1 MSFTR
6 LRTNQKFLEEYGRL
20 NARQQEAVDK
30 IEGPVMVIAGPG
42 TGKTQILA
50 ARIGKIL
57 LDTDAMPENILCL
70 TYTEAG
76 VVAMRRRLL
85 SFIGTEAY
93 KVGIYT
99 YHGFCN
105 EIIQENLSLF
115 EKTNLDALSE
125 LERIEI
131 LKELI
136 DAFPGNHLLKRYRGD
151 VYYEMKPLQELF
163 STMKKEGFS
172 AAFLIRKIDE
182 YIESLPEREE
192 FRAKKSYKQFKKGD
206 LRLDWIEEAKGKVLK
221 LKAAVNEFDN
231 YQRLLQKR
239 GRYDFEDMI
248 NWVLKAFDENKA
260 LLAGYQERYQ
270 YILVDE
276 YQDTSGAQDRL
287 VELLINYWENPNV
300 FVVGDD
306 DQSIYRFQGANIRN
320 MEAFLKRYPELATIV
335 LEDNYRS
342 TQPIL
347 DIAKA
352 LIDNN
357 ASRLIHSLP
366 EMNLTKNL
374 ISSNAQVKDLK
385 HSPHIMEYGSQRE
398 EMADITIRV
407 GGLIDEG
414 VRTGKIAVIYKEHQ
428 YGEQLRKYLSSKG
441 IAVYSKRDLN
451 LLEVPLVRK
460 ILFILEYL
468 AAEHDIPYGGDELLF
483 EILHFDFFHIEP
495 IEIAKLSV
503 EVADKQFSEERTSM
517 RRLLNE
523 RAHLPQ
529 RDLFDQSIPGA
540 LKQACET
547 LEHLIGELPNLTLQ
561 SLVDSIV
568 KRTGILNLI
577 MESSEKIWLLQVLT
591 GFFDFVKSETARD
604 PMLDA
609 ASFIHMVRL
618 MEEHGL
624 RVPLVEISGSE
635 DSVNLLTTHG
645 AKGLEFE
652 YVFFAGCNAGFWEKK
667 RTPHPGYSFPDTVVA
682 QTTGAA
688 DEEELRRLFYVA
700 ITRAERHLFMSYARF
715 RNDGREM
722 EPSRFLEE
730 IREKQDI
737 KVEKIAIGKEVLME
751 FEAMQFRDLKPEI
764 GRAEEDLIS
773 RILDKFVL
781 SVTALNN
788 YLNCPLEFYFRN
800 LIRIPSP
807 KNEASE
813 FGSAVHY
820 ALQQLFLKMKA
831 DSRQAFPSK
840 EIMIQD
846 FNWYM
851 HRHRESFTREAFE
864 RRLEY
869 GFEILGNYYDKY
881 LHSWIKI
888 AIPEISI
895 RNIVINEVPIKG
907 KLDKLEFNGREVNV
921 VDYKTGDP
929 ENATIKLKGPD
940 DKNPQ
945 GGAYWRQAVFY
956 KILVDHYKQ
965 KDWKAVS
972 AEFDFIEPDKKKE
985 YRKKKVEIF
994 SADIET
1000 VTLQIVETW
1009 QKIRNRE
1016 FYTGCGK
1023 EDCHWCNF
1031 VKTNNM
1037 AIAMHEPE
1045 EDDIES

>member
-1 MSFTR
+1 
-6 LRTNQKFLEEYGRL
+6 
-20 NARQQEAVDK
+20 
-30 IEGPVMVIAGPG
+30 
-42 TGKTQILA
+42 
-50 ARIGKIL
+50 
-57 LDTDAMPENILCL
+57 
-70 TYTEAG
+70 
-76 VVAMRRRLL
+76 
-85 SFIGTEAY
+85 
-93 KVGIYT
+93 
-99 YHGFCN
+99 
-105 EIIQENLSLF
+105 
-115 EKTNLDALSE
+115 
-125 LERIEI
+125 
-131 LKELI
+131 
-136 DAFPGNHLLKRYRGD
+136 
-151 VYYEMKPLQELF
+151 
-163 STMKKEGFS
+163 
-172 AAFLIRKIDE
+172 
-182 YIESLPEREE
+182 
-192 FRAKKSYKQFKKGD
+192 
-206 LRLDWIEEAKGKVLK
+206 
-221 LKAAVNEFDN
+221 
-231 YQRLLQKR
+231 
-239 GRYDFEDMI
+239 
-248 NWVLKAFDENKA
+248 
-260 LLAGYQERYQ
+260 
-270 YILVDE
+270 
-276 YQDTSGAQDRL
+276 
-287 VELLINYWENPNV
+287 
-300 FVVGDD
+300 
-306 DQSIYRFQGANIRN
+306 
-320 MEAFLKRYPELATIV
+320 
-335 LEDNYRS
+335 
-342 TQPIL
+342 
-347 DIAKA
+347 
-352 LIDNN
+352 
-357 ASRLIHSLP
+357 
-366 EMNLTKNL
+366 
-374 ISSNAQVKDLK
+374 
-385 HSPHIMEYGSQRE
+385 
-398 EMADITIRV
+398 
-407 GGLIDEG
+407 
-414 VRTGKIAVIYKEHQ
+414 
-428 YGEQLRKYLSSKG
+428 
-441 IAVYSKRDLN
+441 
-451 LLEVPLVRK
+451 
-460 ILFILEYL
+460 
-468 AAEHDIPYGGDELLF
+468 
-483 EILHFDFFHIEP
+483 
-495 IEIAKLSV
+495 
-503 EVADKQFSEERTSM
+503 
-517 RRLLNE
+517 
-523 RAHLPQ
+523 
-529 RDLFDQSIPGA
+529 
-540 LKQACET
+540 
-547 LEHLIGELPNLTLQ
+547 
-561 SLVDSIV
+561 
-568 KRTGILNLI
+568 

>member
-1 MSFTR
+1 MSFNR

-20 NARQQEAVDK
+20 NARQQEAVDT

-57 LDTDAMPENILCL
+57 VETDALPENILCL

-125 LERIEI
+125 LERIEV

-136 DAFPGNHLLKRYRGD
+136 DAFPANHPLKRYRGD

-172 AAFLIRKIDE
+172 ATFLIGKIDE

-192 FRAKKSYKQFKKGD
+192 FRAKRAHKGYKKGD
-206 LRLDWIEEAKGKVLK
+206 IRLDWIEDAKGKVLK
-221 LKAAVNEFDN
+221 LRAAVNEFDN

-248 NWVLKAFDENKA
+248 NWVLKAFDENKS

-276 YQDTSGAQDRL
+276 YQDTSGSQDRL
-287 VELLINYWENPNV
+287 VELLVNYWEDPNI

-306 DQSIYRFQGANIRN
+306 DQSIYRFQGANIKN
-320 MEAFLKRYPELATIV
+320 MEAFLKRYPGLATIV
-335 LEDNYRS
+335 LENNYRS

-357 ASRLIHSLP
+357 ASRLIHSAP
-366 EMNLTKNL
+366 ELNLTKNL
-374 ISSNAQVKDLK
+374 ISSNALVKDLR

-398 EMADITIRV
+398 EMADITLRIE
-407 GGLIDEG
+407 GLIREG
-414 VRTGKIAVIYKEHQ
+414 IETGMIAVIYKEHQ

-441 IAVYSKRDLN
+441 IAVFSKRDLN
-451 LLEVPLVRK
+451 LLEVPLVKK
-460 ILFILEYL
+460 ILLILEYL
-468 AAEHDIPYGGDELLF
+468 SAEHDIPYGGDELLF

-503 EVADKQFSEERTSM
+503 EVADKQFSEEKTSM
-517 RRLLNE
+517 RRLLYE
-523 RAHLPQ
+523 RARLPQ
-529 RDLFDQSIPGA
+529 RDLFDQSIPKA
-540 LKQACET
+540 LRQACEI
-547 LEHLIGELPNLTLQ
+547 LELLIGELSNLTLQ

-568 KRTGILNLI
+568 RQAGILNSI
-577 MESSEKIWLLQVLT
+577 MDSPEKIWLLQVLT
-591 GFFDFVKSETARD
+591 GFFDFVKSETARN
-604 PMLDA
+604 PTLDA
-609 ASFIHMVRL
+609 ASFIRMVRL

-624 RVPLVEISGSE
+624 RVPLVEISGRE

-667 RTPHPGYSFPDTVVA
+667 RTPHQGYSFPDTVVA
-682 QTTGAA
+682 QTIGAA

-700 ITRAERHLFMSYARF
+700 ITRAERHLFMSYALF

-730 IREKQDI
+730 IMEKQDL
-737 KVEKIAIGKEVLME
+737 KVEKIALGNEALME
-751 FEAMQFRDLKPEI
+751 FEALQFRNLKPEI

-831 DSRQAFPSK
+831 DPRQAFPPK
-840 EIMIQD
+840 DIMMQD

-851 HRHRESFTREAFE
+851 HRHRENFTREAFE

-869 GFEILGNYYDKY
+869 GFEVLGNYYEKY
-881 LHSWIKI
+881 LYSWNKI

-929 ENATIKLKGPD
+929 ENANTKLKGPD

-965 KDWKAVS
+965 KDWKAIS

-985 YRKKKVEIF
+985 YRKKK
-994 SADIET
+994 D
-1000 VTLQIVETW
+1000 
-1009 QKIRNRE
+1009 
-1016 FYTGCGK
+1016 
-1023 EDCHWCNF
+1023 
-1031 VKTNNM
+1031 
-1037 AIAMHEPE
+1037 
-1045 EDDIES
+1045 